1 MGFSATI
8 MDSCSC
14 GAMFNAHGDHVDI
27 SYDKWLKAHKPCR
40 DRLNKAPQAQEEGHH
55 ESEQQ

>member
-40 DRLNKAPQAQEEGHH
+40 DRLNKAPQAQEEADN
-55 ESEQQ
+55 E